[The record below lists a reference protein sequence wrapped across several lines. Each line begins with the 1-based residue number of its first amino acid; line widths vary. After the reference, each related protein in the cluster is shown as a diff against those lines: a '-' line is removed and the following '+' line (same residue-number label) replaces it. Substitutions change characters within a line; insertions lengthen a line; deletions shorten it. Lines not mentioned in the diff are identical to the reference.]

1 MCTGLSLELMQFANG
16 KVADDLQICLYQLY
30 LPATALCSRLYLKN
44 KLTCWHWCG
53 ALLVFAGCVIVGG
66 IGLFTSSDAASSGS
80 GAALTAAAGPSAGQA
95 ALWAIVYAIGTIPLG
110 FACVLQEQ
118 VFEEC
123 PTVSVL
129 QMSFWVQP
137 TPSATPCP
145 LTLPPSGWCVR

>member
-66 IGLFTSSDAASSGS
+66 IGLFTSGDAASSGS

-129 QMSFWVQP
+129 QMSFWVHP
-137 TPSATPCP
+137 APSP
-145 LTLPPSGWCVR
+145 LTLPPLVGVSAER